1 MEGTYQFQLKVTD
14 NKGATATDVVNIT
27 VNAVTNQAPVANAG
41 PDQAITLPTVIA
53 TLSGSG
59 SDPDGTIASYNWT
72 KISGPSAGI
81 ITDLTSAVTT
91 ITGLVQGVYKY
102 ELKVTDNNGAT
113 ARDTVQVTVN
123 GLLNQAPTADA
134 GSNKT
139 ITLPTSTVSLSG
151 SGSDADGTIS
161 SYAWTKISGPSSYAI
176 ADASSAVT
184 DVTGL
189 VQGVYQFQLTVT
201 DNNGAT
207 GTDVMQVTVNTASNQ
222 APTADAGSN
231 KTITLPTSTV
241 NLSGSGSDADGT
253 ISSYAWT
260 KISGP
265 SSYTIAD
272 TSSAVTEVTGLVQGV
287 YQFQLT
293 VTDNDG
299 ATGTDVMQVTV
310 NTATNQTPTA
320 DAGSNKTITLPTSTV
335 SLSGSGSDADG
346 TISSYAWTKIS
357 GPSSYAIAD
366 TSSAVTEVTGLVQG
380 VYQFQLTVTDN
391 DGATGTDVMQVT
403 VNTPSNQAPTADA
416 GSNKTITLP
425 TSTVNLSGSGSDAD
439 GTISSYA
446 WTKISGPSSYTI
458 ADTSSAVTEVTG
470 LVQGVY
476 QFQLTVTD
484 NDGATATDVMQVT
497 VNNASNQT
505 PTADAGSNKTI
516 TLPTS
521 TVSLSGSGS
530 DADGTISS

>member
-1 MEGTYQFQLKVTD
+1 MNVTNHTRGRAFSMVTEAFNVYQLSTTSQPPPVANAGSDQAITLPTNKVDLSGSGSSAGGSITGYNWTKLSGPSAGTITNANSASTTVTGLAEGTYQFQLKVTD

-53 TLSGSG
+53 NLSGSG
-59 SDPDGTIASYNWT
+59 SDADGTIASYNWT

-81 ITDLTSAVTT
+81 ITDLISAVTT

-102 ELKVTDNNGAT
+102 ELKVTDNSGAT
-113 ARDTVQVTVN
+113 GRDTVQVTVN
-123 GLLNQAPTADA
+123 GLL
-134 GSNKT
+134 
-139 ITLPTSTVSLSG
+139 
-151 SGSDADGTIS
+151 
-161 SYAWTKISGPSSYAI
+161 
-176 ADASSAVT
+176 
-184 DVTGL
+184 
-189 VQGVYQFQLTVT
+189 
-201 DNNGAT
+201 
-207 GTDVMQVTVNTASNQ
+207 NQ

-272 TSSAVTEVTGLVQGV
+272 TSSAVTDVTGLVQGV

-310 NTATNQTPTA
+310 NTASNQT
-320 DAGSNKTITLPTSTV
+320 
-335 SLSGSGSDADG
+335 
-346 TISSYAWTKIS
+346 
-357 GPSSYAIAD
+357 
-366 TSSAVTEVTGLVQG
+366 
-380 VYQFQLTVTDN
+380 
-391 DGATGTDVMQVT
+391 
-403 VNTPSNQAPTADA
+403 PTADA

-458 ADTSSAVTEVTG
+458 ADTSSAVTEC
-470 LVQGVY
+470 
-476 QFQLTVTD
+476 
-484 NDGATATDVMQVT
+484 NRIGAGRI
-497 VNNASNQT
+497 
-505 PTADAGSNKTI
+505 P
-516 TLPTS
+516 
-521 TVSLSGSGS
+521 VSIDSYR
-530 DADGTISS
+530 